1 VICKFFVKQDY
12 LFSFWSIKSITKK
25 SDMKTIKVLLA
36 LTIAGSCLASCR
48 RAPSMENETGAQ
60 SEVAANATSEPS
72 VTSDGINNDERKMA
86 KKADV
91 RSRVK
96 DVLAATTQLERVTKE
111 VGGIVMNSKLENR
124 EEGIYTQAFTNDSL
138 KEIQTYVPTSTLT
151 LKVPVQY
158 LDTFMNVLVAQSEF
172 INSRNLSLED
182 LTLQYVG
189 NKLKQDAS
197 KANNLAPK
205 NVDNVDYIDA
215 KTEQNINRKL
225 ENLSINDQVRYA
237 TLIVDLY
244 QPKKVTITLIPNI
257 DNMVKPHFGDQLKGA
272 MQNGWWLIKQ
282 LLIGLANLWV
292 FILIGGVVLLIV
304 RRYKTVKPVVK
315 P

>member
-1 VICKFFVKQDY
+1 
-12 LFSFWSIKSITKK
+12 
-25 SDMKTIKVLLA
+25 MKTIKVLLA
-36 LTIAGSCLASCR
+36 LAITGSCLASCGSNMS
-48 RAPSMENETGAQ
+48 PENETGAS
-60 SEVAANATSEPS
+60 SEVAANATAEPS
-72 VTSDGINNDERKMA
+72 VDSDGINNEERKMA

-96 DVLAATTQLERVTKE
+96 DVLAATTYLERVTKE
-111 VGGIVMNSKLENR
+111 VGGIVMSSKLENR
-124 EEGIYTQAFTNDSL
+124 EETTSTQSFTSDSL

-151 LKVPVQY
+151 LKIPVQY

-189 NKLKQDAS
+189 NTLKQDAS

-205 NVDNVDYIDA
+205 NVDNVDYIDNKA
-215 KTEQNINRKL
+215 EQNINRKL

-237 TLIVDLY
+237 TLSVDLY
-244 QPKKVTITLIPNI
+244 QPKKVMITLIPNV
-257 DNMVKPHFGDQLKGA
+257 DQMVKPQFCDQMKAAL
-272 MQNGWWLIKQ
+272 QNGWWLVKQ
-282 LLIGLANLWV
+282 LLIGIANLWV
-292 FILIGGVVLLIV
+292 FILIGALVLILV
-304 RRYKTVKPVVK
+304 RKYKSVKPVVK